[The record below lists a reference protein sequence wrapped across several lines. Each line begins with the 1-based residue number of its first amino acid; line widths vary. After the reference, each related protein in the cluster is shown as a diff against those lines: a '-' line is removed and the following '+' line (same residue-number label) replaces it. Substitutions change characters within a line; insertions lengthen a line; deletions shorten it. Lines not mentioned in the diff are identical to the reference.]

1 MTPYLANLGLG
12 FPNLMYWSVHCC
24 ISADS
29 LLPIHNE
36 AKNFLQQS
44 FGVLLD
50 FMTFAIRIPGL
61 CRIVTILICFEAAK
75 SDDTKLK
82 THTNL

>member
-1 MTPYLANLGLG
+1 MSKVRQRAKKPALLYVQIGKILSFFLPSFG
-12 FPNLMYWSVHCC
+12 FRPNRHF
-24 ISADS
+24 
-29 LLPIHNE
+29 
-36 AKNFLQQS
+36 FLQQS